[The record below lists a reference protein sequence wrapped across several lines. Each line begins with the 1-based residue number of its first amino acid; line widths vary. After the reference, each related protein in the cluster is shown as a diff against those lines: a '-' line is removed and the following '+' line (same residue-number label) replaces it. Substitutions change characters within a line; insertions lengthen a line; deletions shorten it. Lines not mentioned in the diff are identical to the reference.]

1 MPPDMVTDE
10 DVVTPNIV
18 NAVRKVGTVEQLVRM
33 LGMPPGFTLDR
44 APQEYVDTRCGAG
57 LHVVA
62 KHHLDASG
70 LPITYVNVPTW
81 IMFNLAL
88 FVATNVKPR
97 RGISMPADTDSPR
110 MWVSERDIAA
120 VLARVLSDPVAEHLG
135 REILLTS
142 PDRYTYADIATVF
155 TGAGRDGDVRR
166 RRPDAPGVDGRRVRH
181 DADLPPLR
189 ARDVRRCAT
198 RSGDY
203 RTARGV
209 RRRRCATT
217 SRHTRR
223 RSNDGTTLQP
233 VALQRDHREREPL
246 AAGERPASKELIGG
260 SHSARAGAIQWV
272 ATSGRV
278 DRLRRRR
285 RGPGTVQAHASRCRS
300 SPGSSE

>member
-1 MPPDMVTDE
+1 MWVCGHPEPLTLPRVRPEVQDSLTLMVSRRGLMEVGKRFPQAEAVVCDWNDEGSVVAALDGVSRLLVVPPDMVTDE

-57 LHVVA
+57 LRVVA

-88 FVATNVKPR
+88 FVATDVKPR
-97 RGISMPADTDSPR
+97 RRISMPADTDSPR

-155 TGAGRDGDVRR
+155 TEVLGETVTY
-166 RRPDAPGVDGRRVRH
+166 VD
-181 DADLPPLR
+181 DDQTLR
-189 ARDVRRCAT
+189 ASMGDAFDTMRTYLRCERGTYDDVQHDPAITELLGRPQETLRD
-198 RSGDY
+198 Y
-203 RTARGV
+203 I
-209 RRRRCATT
+209 TT
-217 SRHTRR
+217 HQETF
-223 RSNDGTTLQP
+223 Q
-233 VALQRDHREREPL
+233 
-246 AAGERPASKELIGG
+246 
-260 SHSARAGAIQWV
+260 
-272 ATSGRV
+272 
-278 DRLRRRR
+278 
-285 RGPGTVQAHASRCRS
+285 
-300 SPGSSE
+300 